1 MIGTDSGNM
10 ELKKQ
15 NLQEE
20 KESLRQFHRAIFAM
34 VLPIAFQNFMTAAVS
49 ASDAV
54 MLGFLDQEALS
65 AVSLAGQVTF
75 VLNLLITVVVQG
87 ATVLA
92 AQYWGR
98 GDRQTVEQILG
109 LALQYMFLVSMVF
122 FCAAVFW
129 PGQLMGIFT
138 NDRELVV
145 RGAEYLRI
153 AGASYVPLGISQ
165 VYLCIMKN
173 SGKTAKSTV
182 IGSSSMILNVIFN
195 VLFIFGAFGVIP
207 ALGIQ
212 GAALATVLATVVQMI
227 WTLLESGKKGSIHIR
242 LSYLVKVDTVIR
254 RDFNRYTLP
263 IVGNYFFWGG
273 GVTMY
278 AVIIGHMG
286 ADAVAANSVANIVRN
301 LIVCVTKGIGTAGA
315 ILVGNEL
322 GKNAIGTA
330 KRYARE
336 SIVLAA
342 VLGACSSLL
351 LFMIRPLIL
360 SFAAL
365 TPAALSYLS
374 GMLLINCYFVI
385 AGSVNNM
392 VIGGIFCAGGQSR
405 FGCVCDMVVLW
416 LVIIPLAAVSA
427 FCLKLPVLAVYLII
441 CLDEGIKVP
450 VVLWYYRK
458 YTWARNLT
466 H

>member
-1 MIGTDSGNM
+1 MGLTGQRLSAD
-10 ELKKQ
+10 KKD
-15 NLQEE
+15 
-20 KESLRQFHRAIFAM
+20 LRQFHRTIFAM
-34 VLPIAFQNFMTAAVS
+34 VLPIALQNFMTAAVS

-54 MLGFLDQEALS
+54 MLGFLEQEALS

-87 ATVLA
+87 TTVLA
-92 AQYWGR
+92 AQYWGK
-98 GDRQTVEQILG
+98 GDRQTVERILG
-109 LALQYMFLVSMVF
+109 LALQYMFLVSVVF
-122 FCAAVFW
+122 LCAAFFL
-129 PGQLMGIFT
+129 PGQLMRIFT
-138 NDRELVV
+138 NDRELIV

-153 AGASYVPLGISQ
+153 AGISYVPLGISQ

-195 VLFIFGAFGVIP
+195 VVFIFGAFGIIP

-212 GAALATVLATVVQMI
+212 GAALATVLATVIQMI
-227 WTLLESGKKGSIHIR
+227 WTLLESGKKESIHIR
-242 LSYLVKVDTVIR
+242 LPYLMKVDMLIR

-322 GKNAIGTA
+322 GKNAIETA
-330 KRYARE
+330 KRYARQ

-342 VLGACSSLL
+342 VLGGSSGLL

-365 TPAALSYLS
+365 TPDALGYLS
-374 GMLLINCYFVI
+374 GMLLINCYYVV
-385 AGSVNNM
+385 AGSINNM

-405 FGCVCDMVVLW
+405 FGCICDMIVLW
-416 LVIIPLAAVSA
+416 LAIIPLAALAA
-427 FCLKLPVLAVYLII
+427 FYLNLPVLAVYLII
-441 CLDEGIKVP
+441 CMDEGVKVP
-450 VVLWYYRK
+450 IVLWYYRK